1 MTTQTSHLVRRHVHI
16 GWMPAYKPALL
27 ILLGAVA
34 LALPFFLKN
43 FTVFQIAL
51 CFVYAIAV
59 LGLNLLIG
67 YSGQVSIGHG
77 AFYAV
82 GAYIAAIL
90 VSKFGVPYW
99 ATIPIA
105 AILCFV
111 VGFLFGFP
119 ALRLE
124 GHYLALA
131 TLALAIALPQVLKH
145 AQLES
150 WTGGVQGIIIP
161 KPVPPIDLPFSGR
174 YDLPLGLVFDFKLTP
189 DRWLYFFCGS
199 VAVIL
204 FLVAQ
209 NLVAGR
215 IGRAL
220 LALRDHPVAAKAM
233 GVNTARYKS
242 LTFGISSMYTGI
254 AGALSAVAVQY
265 VAPDSFTFL
274 LSLSLIVGCV
284 IGGVTSI
291 WGAVFG
297 GVFIQFVPNVADE
310 LSKAAP
316 WAVYGVI
323 LILAMYVLPEGVAGL
338 ISSVRQRLAGRF
350 GHALAG
356 PAPKPALDEI

>member
-1 MTTQTSHLVRRHVHI
+1 MTTQASHVLGRPVHF
-16 GWMPAYKPALL
+16 GWMSEYKAALPF
-27 ILLGAVA
+27 LLGTVA

-43 FTVFQIAL
+43 FTVFQITL
-51 CFVYAIAV
+51 CFIYAIAV

-67 YSGQVSIGHG
+67 YSGQISIGHG

-90 VSKFGVPYW
+90 MSRFGVPYW

-105 AILCFV
+105 AVLCFI
-111 VGFLFGFP
+111 VGLLFGFP

-150 WTGGVQGIIIP
+150 WTGGVQGIVLP
-161 KPVPPIDLPFSGR
+161 KPVSPIGLPFSGR
-174 YDLPLGLVFDFKLTP
+174 YDLPFGLVFDFKLSP

-199 VAVIL
+199 VALVL
-204 FLVAQ
+204 FLFAQ
-209 NLVAGR
+209 HLVSGR

-220 LALRDHPVAAKAM
+220 LALRDNPVAAKAM
-233 GVNTARYKS
+233 GVNTAHYKS
-242 LTFGISSMYTGI
+242 VTFGISSMYTGV

-291 WGAVFG
+291 WGAVVG
-297 GVFIQFVPNVADE
+297 GIFIQFVPNVADR
-310 LSKAAP
+310 LSEAAP
-316 WAVYGVI
+316 WAVYGII
-323 LILAMYVLPEGVAGL
+323 LILAMYILPEGVAGL
-338 ISSVRQRLAGRF
+338 VRGVRQHLARGS
-350 GHALAG
+350 GHVVAG
-356 PAPKPALDEI
+356 SPPKA